1 MRADRPS
8 LPERSESDEVTV
20 PSLDSRPQAAQDD
33 AVSQVAPDVGADP
46 LLPEWSIH
54 AADLQGYEGTA
65 SDLLR
70 YHRGHAPLRPIRRA
84 SLKMIHAA
92 AVFGFGRLA
101 TASRTAA
108 ERYPNLTYLAKL
120 GLFDEPDVL
129 SAFDDWLSKT
139 NARLRDTAAVSMLAE
154 RMPPASA
161 KPGASRSGGLRS

>member
-1 MRADRPS
+1 MSEAPPHAD
-8 LPERSESDEVTV
+8 
-20 PSLDSRPQAAQDD
+20 
-33 AVSQVAPDVGADP
+33 ADP
-46 LLPEWSIH
+46 LLAEWSIH
-54 AADLQGYEGTA
+54 AADLEVYEGSA
-65 SDLLR
+65 SDVVS
-70 YHRGHAPLRPIRRA
+70 YHRGHAPWRPIRRA

-129 SAFDDWLSKT
+129 GAFDDWLSKT
-139 NARLRDTAAVSMLAE
+139 NARLRDTAAVLMLTE
-154 RMPPASA
+154 RMAHADA